1 LFISPHSPDDPSLS
15 FSQTKNLLHQIK
27 YLAIMKNFKIS
38 TKLFLLIA
46 LLIAISIVIGTQ
58 GIFQL
63 RKINQSVHSMY
74 YDRVVPLEQLKN
86 VSDAYAVSIVDI
98 AHKYYHGLISRT
110 EALNELKN
118 ATVVVSDNWNAYMET
133 KIDGHELELTNEA
146 IELRKES
153 KTTYHDIIEAIQ
165 IPNDSLSIA
174 TLDQIITQEL
184 YQTIDPYTSKISELI
199 HVQLEIS
206 EQLMEQA
213 EKNLSKTTIVSIIIM
228 AIAILLAIIFG
239 LFITNGINKSIKI
252 ANTAVTKLAKGDLS
266 QEIKTESNDEI
277 GQLLNNL
284 QSTIKKLQEVF
295 QTILS
300 GAENMASS
308 SVQMSSTSQQMAQG
322 ANEQASSAE
331 EVSSSMEEMVS
342 NIQQTTEN
350 SEQTQNIVTKAVK
363 GIQEGNKSSEI
374 AVESMK
380 NIAEKIKIIN
390 DIAFQTN
397 ILALNAAVEAARA
410 GEHGKGFA
418 VVAAEVRKLA
428 ERSKVAAD
436 EIDELSQSGVSISEK
451 AGKQLAEIVPEI
463 EKTANL
469 IGEITAAS
477 IEQNSGAEQVNNAIQ
492 QLNQVTQQNAA
503 SSEEMA
509 TSSEELSS
517 QAEQLKDIIGFF
529 KVSGDDHNSQNSS
542 HSAVKIQ
549 KQHAPGPKK
558 EQNDNSSKEVD
569 LKMYSENKDDD
580 KYENF

>member
-1 LFISPHSPDDPSLS
+1 
-15 FSQTKNLLHQIK
+15 
-27 YLAIMKNFKIS
+27 MKNFKIS
-38 TKLFLLIA
+38 TKLFMLIA
-46 LLIAISIVIGTQ
+46 LLIAISIIIGTQ

-63 RKINQSVHSMY
+63 RKINKSVHSMY
-74 YDRVVPLEQLKN
+74 HDRVVPLEQLKN

-98 AHKYYHGLISRT
+98 AHKYNHGLISRT
-110 EALNELKN
+110 EALDELKN

-133 KIDGHELELTNEA
+133 KIEGHELELTNEA
-146 IELRKES
+146 IELREES
-153 KTTYHDIIEAIQ
+153 KATYHDIIEAIQ
-165 IPNDSLSIA
+165 IPNDSLSMA
-174 TLDQIITQEL
+174 SLDHIIKNEL
-184 YQTIDPYTSKISELI
+184 YQTIDPYTNKISELI
-199 HVQLEIS
+199 HEQLEIS
-206 EQLMEQA
+206 EKLMEQA
-213 EKNLSKTTIVSIIIM
+213 NKNLAKTTVVSIIIM
-228 AIAILLAIIFG
+228 VGAIILSIVFG
-239 LFITNGINKSIKI
+239 LFITNGINKSIKT
-252 ANTAVTKLAKGDLS
+252 ANTAVLKLAKGDLG
-266 QEIKTESNDEI
+266 QEIKSENNDEI
-277 GQLLNNL
+277 GQLLRNL
-284 QSTIKKLQEVF
+284 QSTIKRLKEVF
-295 QTILS
+295 QTILT

-308 SVQMSSTSQQMAQG
+308 SIQMSSTSQQMAQG

-331 EVSSSMEEMVS
+331 EVSSSMEEMAS

-350 SEQTQNIVTKAVK
+350 SEQTQHIVTNAVK

-477 IEQNSGAEQVNNAIQ
+477 NEQNSGAEQVNNAIQ

-529 KVSGDDHNSQNSS
+529 NVGDRQKSETSMD
-542 HSAVKIQ
+542 AVKRAQ
-549 KQHAPGPKK
+549 KQETPAQQK
-558 EQNDNSSKEVD
+558 EQNDKSQGGVE
-569 LKMYSENKDDD
+569 LKMYSDKQEDDG
-580 KYENF
+580 YENF

>member
-1 LFISPHSPDDPSLS
+1 
-15 FSQTKNLLHQIK
+15 
-27 YLAIMKNFKIS
+27 MKNFKIS

-46 LLIAISIVIGTQ
+46 MLIAISIVIGTQ

-63 RKINQSVHSMY
+63 RKINKSVHSMY
-74 YDRVVPLEQLKN
+74 HDRVVPLEQLKN

-110 EALNELKN
+110 EALGELKN

-133 KIDGHELELTNEA
+133 KIEGHELELTNEA
-146 IELRKES
+146 IELREES
-153 KTTYHDIIEAIQ
+153 KATYHDIIEAIQ
-165 IPNDSLSIA
+165 IPNDSLSMA
-174 TLDQIITQEL
+174 SLDHIIKNEL
-184 YQTIDPYTSKISELI
+184 YQSIDPYTNKISELI
-199 HVQLEIS
+199 HEQLEIS
-206 EQLMEQA
+206 EKLMEQA
-213 EKNLSKTTIVSIIIM
+213 NKNLAKTTVVSIIIM
-228 AIAILLAIIFG
+228 VGAIILSIVFG
-239 LFITNGINKSIKI
+239 LFITNGINKSIKT
-252 ANTAVTKLAKGDLS
+252 ANTAVLKLAKGDLG
-266 QEIKTESNDEI
+266 QEIKSENNDEI
-277 GQLLNNL
+277 GQLLRNL
-284 QSTIKKLQEVF
+284 QSTIKRLKEVF
-295 QTILS
+295 QTILT

-308 SVQMSSTSQQMAQG
+308 SIQMSSTSQQMAQG

-331 EVSSSMEEMVS
+331 EVSSSMEEMAS

-529 KVSGDDHNSQNSS
+529 NVGDRQKSETSMD
-542 HSAVKIQ
+542 AVKRAQ
-549 KQHAPGPKK
+549 KQETPAQQK
-558 EQNDNSSKEVD
+558 EQNDKSQGGVE
-569 LKMYSENKDDD
+569 LKMYSDKQEDDG
-580 KYENF
+580 YENF